1 MAMERP
7 DTGLHSTFGD
17 AIVKKGSGITYT
29 KGKVSAGSENRGGEG
44 SSTAHISADKSE
56 SHSVTGGSGEY

>member
-1 MAMERP
+1 MAMKRP
-7 DTGLHSTFGD
+7 DTGMHSAFGD
-17 AIVKKGSGITYT
+17 AILKKGSGITYT

-56 SHSVTGGSGEY
+56 SHSVTGGSESY

>member
-1 MAMERP
+1 MEKRP
-7 DTGLHSTFGD
+7 PTGMHSVFGD
-17 AIVKKGSGITYT
+17 AIFKKGSPTTYT

-56 SHSVTGGSGEY
+56 SHSVTGGSDSY

>member
-1 MAMERP
+1 MAMKRP
-7 DTGLHSTFGD
+7 DTGMHSTFGD

-44 SSTAHISADKSE
+44 SSTAHISADTGE
-56 SHSVTGGSGEY
+56 SPMPTEGSGSY

>member
-1 MAMERP
+1 MAMNRP
-7 DTGLHSTFGD
+7 DTGMHSTFGD

-44 SSTAHISADKSE
+44 SSTAHISADKSSPSPTE
-56 SHSVTGGSGEY
+56 GGGGY